1 VSGEAA
7 VFEELDRRVR
17 LHVYSR
23 LLDTG
28 GAPTAAETAEA
39 LSRPVADV
47 ERAYRRLSEGRALV
61 LAPGTLNV
69 WMANPLSAV
78 PTPFRV
84 RVGERAHW
92 GNCIWDALGI
102 IAMLGGDGEVSTRCA
117 DCQAPMALAVRDGS
131 LLPAESVIHF
141 AVPAAHWW
149 DNIGF
154 N

>member
-1 VSGEAA
+1 MSGEAA

-84 RVGERAHW
+84 RVGER
-92 GNCIWDALGI
+92 
-102 IAMLGGDGEVSTRCA
+102 
-117 DCQAPMALAVRDGS
+117 DGS

-149 DNIGF
+149 DDIGF